1 MSAWPGRLRPGIW
14 LVLSPVGFTLIVC
27 PVGLAVN
34 DISTSVSIVD
44 SVLKLK
50 DATTFAGLKPAAT
63 CAYSVASPRW
73 APVNWQR
80 GFSVGSVML
89 GQVGP
94 PEFSAARKL
103 A

>member
-1 MSAWPGRLRPGIW
+1 MSACPASKGLAC
-14 LVLSPVGFTLIVC
+14 LVLRPVGFTAIVC

-34 DISTSVSIVD
+34 DISSSVSIVD

-50 DATTFAGLKPAAT
+50 EATTFAGLKPGAT
-63 CAYSVASPRW
+63 CAYNCASPRC
-73 APVNWQR
+73 APVNWHR
-80 GFSVGSVML
+80 AFSVGSVML

-94 PEFSAARKL
+94 PELRAVTKL